1 MKRNR
6 GSRAHVAFTAI
17 DLLIVLAVIAAVTTL
32 ILSNLARPHRGA
44 RIQCVSNLKQVGLA
58 FRMWANDHEEQF
70 PMAVPKDREGA
81 MESAL
86 TGQALSVY
94 QVMEKELNTPKTLH
108 CPNDSKRERAVG
120 FEALATKHLSYLVG
134 LDATVTNTQ
143 SILGADRNVSV
154 NGSQLRLG
162 LAVVADH
169 RQVGWS
175 KTIHK
180 EQGNILLGDGSA
192 AQTTAHLLQ
201 RQFESSGITI
211 NRFVVP

>member
-86 TGQALSVY
+86 TGTSPVSLSSNG
-94 QVMEKELNTPKTLH
+94 EGTEHAENLTL
-108 CPNDSKRERAVG
+108 P
-120 FEALATKHLSYLVG
+120 
-134 LDATVTNTQ
+134 
-143 SILGADRNVSV
+143 
-154 NGSQLRLG
+154 
-162 LAVVADH
+162 
-169 RQVGWS
+169 
-175 KTIHK
+175 
-180 EQGNILLGDGSA
+180 
-192 AQTTAHLLQ
+192 
-201 RQFESSGITI
+201 
-211 NRFVVP
+211 